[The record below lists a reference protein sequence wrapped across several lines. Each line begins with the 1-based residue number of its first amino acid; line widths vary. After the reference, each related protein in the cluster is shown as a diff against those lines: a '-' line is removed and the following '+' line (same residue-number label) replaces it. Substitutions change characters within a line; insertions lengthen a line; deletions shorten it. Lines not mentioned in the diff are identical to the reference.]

1 MQTGVGV
8 EKVHFPQNSQNLGD
22 GKCLGKS
29 RKSFVGL
36 PIAKFFRAFSGD
48 GVFQQPQAIT
58 LFDLIP
64 HASQERTAHRT
75 RDNGPA
81 ESRCGES
88 CPAQSS
94 IRTSGRQC

>member
-1 MQTGVGV
+1 VGV

-22 GKCLGKS
+22 GKCLGKP

-58 LFDLIP
+58 LRTP
-64 HASQERTAHRT
+64 QERVVSVMA
-75 RDNGPA
+75 
-81 ESRCGES
+81 
-88 CPAQSS
+88 
-94 IRTSGRQC
+94 ILRQLWCCYANWQERH